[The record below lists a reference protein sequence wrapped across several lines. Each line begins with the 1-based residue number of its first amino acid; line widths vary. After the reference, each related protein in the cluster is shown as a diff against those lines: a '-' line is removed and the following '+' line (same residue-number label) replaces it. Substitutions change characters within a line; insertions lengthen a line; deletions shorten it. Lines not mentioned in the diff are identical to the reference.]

1 VRRASV
7 PRRAVSIRMRED
19 LAEALDETAKELIV
33 SRNRLVEIA
42 VEEYLWRIGDRLA
55 AGGSTAQALGLVR

>member
-1 VRRASV
+1 
-7 PRRAVSIRMRED
+7 MRED

-42 VEEYLWRIGDRLA
+42 VEEYLGRIGDRLA

>member
-42 VEEYLWRIGDRLA
+42 VEEYLGRIGDRLA